1 MADIVNVTKLNL
13 NGVEYKLGKP
23 VYDEIGI
30 SFERFVELL
39 DRDDYT
45 PVLDAA
51 PSESTLTYSDSDGS
65 VCEFRIGQACVYPSA
80 QIGDGYGI
88 AFLKA
93 VVDGN
98 AVWQDLGSVL
108 ETAAAAVTTAEEA
121 NAYAKAAFTNS
132 NEAVATANVA
142 RDAVAALEG
151 LSDTTT
157 AQQTLA
163 AQVTQ
168 ITQNASDIALLKD
181 KHQVISEAEY
191 AALEVVDQ
199 TKIYMLYEDEE

>member
-65 VCEFRIGQACVYPSA
+65 VCEFRIGQACVYPSSE
-80 QIGDGYGI
+80 IGDGYGI

-108 ETAAAAVTTAEEA
+108 ETAAEAVTTAEEA

-199 TKIYMLYEDEE
+199 TRIYMLYEDEE

>member
-65 VCEFRIGQACVYPSA
+65 VCEFRIGQACVYPSSE
-80 QIGDGYGI
+80 IGDGYGI

-108 ETAAAAVTTAEEA
+108 EASTVAEEA
-121 NAYAKAAFTNS
+121 NAYAKAAYTNS

-199 TKIYMLYEDEE
+199 TRIYMLYEDEE

>member
-108 ETAAAAVTTAEEA
+108 ETAAEAVTTAEEA
-121 NAYAKAAFTNS
+121 GAYAKAAFTNS

>member
-65 VCEFRIGQACVYPSA
+65 VCEFRIGQACVYPSSTSE
-80 QIGDGYGI
+80 DGFGI
-88 AFLKA
+88 ALLKA
-93 VVDGN
+93 VVDGQ
-98 AVWQDLGSVL
+98 AVWQDLGAVL
-108 ETAAAAVTTAEEA
+108 AIAGEAVATAEEA